1 MSSRREQVIVDLLER
16 YNDLIDPVRAGNGDG
31 ITGLLRMPPTYDD
44 SVRELERLLV
54 RMRDDRHHPL
64 LTTTSGDKVS
74 LRSCWWHLNRRYL
87 ECATVMRT
95 LTWRRGRWVGLNG
108 HELVVAQPGG
118 WELALA
124 AERSR
129 KRRDATQQL
138 RVKVAVWDPQVR
150 ADRVQRGVV
159 WLADEWG
166 LVHEPML
173 PRELMVA

>member
-1 MSSRREQVIVDLLER
+1 MSHREQVIVELLER
-16 YNDLIDPVRAGNGDG
+16 YNDLSDPVRAGNGDG
-31 ITGLLRMPPTYDD
+31 ITGVLRMPPTYDA

-54 RMRDDRHHPL
+54 TMRDDRHRPL
-64 LTTTSGDKVS
+64 LVLPSGEKASV
-74 LRSCWWHLNRRYL
+74 RSCWWHVNQRYL
-87 ECATVMRT
+87 EAVTVMRT
-95 LTWRRGRWVGLNG
+95 LVWRRGRWAGLNG
-108 HELVVAQPGG
+108 HAAVVAQPGG

-124 AERSR
+124 AERSK

-138 RVKVAVWDPQVR
+138 RVKVAVWDPQVSP
-150 ADRVQRGVV
+150 ARVARGVG